1 MRFLDVKTDFAFKRV
16 FGAEESKPILIDFLN
31 AILGYEGEYA
41 VAELEIL
48 DPYLAPKITGMKDT
62 FVDVRARLANGK
74 NVIIEMQVLNVEGF
88 EKRILYNAAKEY
100 SGQLAKGEAY
110 KGLNPVIALTFTNF
124 SMFDFDKY
132 HSVFR
137 LLETTTLTE
146 YSGELEL
153 VFVELPKFNVAL
165 DDLKTVQ
172 EKWIYFV
179 QNAGDMSCI
188 PENFR
193 QPDTLPKAFERA
205 NEAALSPEELDLQI
219 RRHIFIQDQRGAL
232 SKAKSEG
239 WREGMAAGMQ
249 QGSMRTLQR
258 QLARR
263 FGLVPPEIT
272 ARIAAASPEDV
283 EIWLDRILDAPT
295 LDDVF
300 VP

>member
-41 VAELEIL
+41 VTDLDIL

-74 NVIIEMQVLNVEGF
+74 SVIIEMQVLNVEGF

-110 KGLNPVIALTFTNF
+110 KGLNPVIALTFTSF
-124 SMFDFDKY
+124 KMFDFDKY

-153 VFVELPKFNVAL
+153 VFVELPKFKVPL
-165 DDLKTVQ
+165 DKLQTVQ

-179 QNAGDMSCI
+179 QNAGDLSYI
-188 PENFR
+188 PESFQ
-193 QPDTLPKAFERA
+193 QPRTLPEAFERA
-205 NEAALSPEELDLQI
+205 NEAALSPEELDMQI

-239 WREGMAAGMQ
+239 WKEGLAEGEAIGEAKGRQAGLQ
-249 QGSMRTLQR
+249 EALQR
-258 QLARR
+258 LVVSGIDEAVARQML
-263 FGLVPPEIT
+263 GLG
-272 ARIAAASPEDV
+272 
-283 EIWLDRILDAPT
+283 
-295 LDDVF
+295 
-300 VP
+300 

>member
-31 AILGYEGEYA
+31 AILGYEAEYA
-41 VAELEIL
+41 VTDLAII

-74 NVIIEMQVLNVEGF
+74 HVIIEMQVLNVEGF
-88 EKRILYNAAKEY
+88 EKRVLYNAAKEY

-124 SMFDFDKY
+124 KMFDFDKY

-137 LLETTTLTE
+137 LLETQTLTE

-153 VFVELPKFNVAL
+153 VFVELPKFNVPLAQL
-165 DDLKTVQ
+165 QTVQ

-179 QNAGDMSCI
+179 QNTGEMNYI
-188 PENFR
+188 PESFSH
-193 QPDTLPKAFERA
+193 PTTLPEAFERA
-205 NEAALSPEELDLQI
+205 NEAALSPEELDMQI

-239 WREGMAAGMQ
+239 WKEGLEEGMQAGLNVALKRLMDS
-249 QGSMRTLQR
+249 GLPEAE
-258 QLARR
+258 ARHLL
-263 FGLVPPEIT
+263 GLT
-272 ARIAAASPEDV
+272 
-283 EIWLDRILDAPT
+283 
-295 LDDVF
+295 
-300 VP
+300 